1 MGYCI
6 KGVDFCCAEKDCFVY
21 NVLALLPWC
30 NSFCFGRGVSCVFK
44 KIMVYLYRS
53 FKGVKNMKKIILSV
67 ILVITAFMC
76 FTFSASAEKDGY
88 YTYSV
93 SDGKATITDVSSS
106 ISGAVNVPATLGG
119 YKVTSIGY
127 SAFEGCTNI
136 TSIRIPDSVTEIGSS
151 AFEDCTSLMDVT
163 IGKGVTLIDYYAFAG
178 CTGLTSITVPENV
191 TSIGG
196 RVFYGCSNLKSITLP
211 FVGASLNDTE
221 DTSFGHIFYGNLYVP
236 KSLKEVIITAP
247 CKKNR

>member
-1 MGYCI
+1 
-6 KGVDFCCAEKDCFVY
+6 
-21 NVLALLPWC
+21 
-30 NSFCFGRGVSCVFK
+30 
-44 KIMVYLYRS
+44 
-53 FKGVKNMKKIILSV
+53 MKKIILSV

-151 AFEDCTSLMDVT
+151 AFKGCTKLKIIRIPDSVTSIDSFVFEGCTSL
-163 IGKGVTLIDYYAFAG
+163 
-178 CTGLTSITVPENV
+178 ENV
-191 TSIGG
+191 
-196 RVFYGCSNLKSITLP
+196 NP
-211 FVGASLNDTE
+211 
-221 DTSFGHIFYGNLYVP
+221 
-236 KSLKEVIITAP
+236 
-247 CKKNR
+247 